1 MSSPGQAQAL
11 GSNIKRTAVDNTI
24 DCLVTLT
31 CWTWF
36 IFGFLFFFSFRY
48 VACALLAKNPEK
60 CFQRLNHQF
69 FRIFFR
75 IVQATSPRQKIAIDE
90 RIGNIRSSV
99 IVCNHL
105 SYLDPLLLTALFQ
118 QQKTIVKAR
127 FFTTP
132 IFGWM
137 IRKSGYL
144 PATSEGRYSGLVVQ
158 HMETMENYLQGGGN
172 LFIFPEGTRSRNG
185 KIGKLNKGAFQ
196 IARMCKAPLYVLQLR
211 NTDRLFTPGKFF
223 FNTRLPNT
231 ISVNIID
238 HIVPDYQNNPPSTA
252 ELLGQVRQIYTA
264 KGDSD
269 MNGFQAD
276 GE

>member
-1 MSSPGQAQAL
+1 MSSPEQNQTTS
-11 GSNIKRTAVDNTI
+11 SNLNKSPADTAI

-31 CWTWF
+31 CWIWF

-48 VACALLAKNPEK
+48 VTCALLARNPEIH
-60 CFQRLNHQF
+60 FQRLNNQF
-69 FRIFFR
+69 FRIFFW
-75 IVQATSPRQKIAIDE
+75 IVKATSPRQKIEFDE
-90 RIGNIRSSV
+90 RIGTIRSAI

-105 SYLDPLLLTALFQ
+105 SYLDPLLLIALFQ

-158 HMETMENYLQGGGN
+158 HMETMERYLKGGGN
-172 LFIFPEGTRSRNG
+172 LFIFPEGTRSRDG

-223 FNTRLPNT
+223 FNTRQKNT

-238 HIVPDYQNNPPSTA
+238 HIVPDYQNNPPTTA
-252 ELLGQVRQIYTA
+252 ELLGQVQQIYTA
-264 KGDSD
+264 
-269 MNGFQAD
+269 NG
-276 GE
+276 EVTI